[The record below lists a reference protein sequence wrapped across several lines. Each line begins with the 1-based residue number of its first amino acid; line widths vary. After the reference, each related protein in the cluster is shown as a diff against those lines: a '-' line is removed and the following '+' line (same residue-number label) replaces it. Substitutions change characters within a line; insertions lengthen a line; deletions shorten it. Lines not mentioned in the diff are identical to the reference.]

1 MTEYIKNIGV
11 DAFELWA
18 FVAGLGV
25 FLFGMSQLELGLKA
39 LTGRQMKLFLKR
51 RTSNSSKGILAG
63 TLSTAILQS
72 SSVVLLMVLA
82 FVGAGVLP
90 MKNALGIILGSNLG
104 TTLTGWIV
112 ATLGFKADLEVL
124 ALPLIGIGSFG
135 LLFFSDEQ
143 KQAHYFKIA
152 IGFGFLLFGLNL
164 MKQSMEQLS
173 GALDL
178 QLLQNYSPVFFLMV
192 GMVFTAIIQSSS
204 ATMMI
209 TLSALH
215 SGMIDLHSAAA
226 LVIGADLGTTGTV
239 LLGAV
244 KGSAEKKQVAAGHFI
259 FNLITDLLAFLLLP
273 LLLYLMSSVL
283 LLKDPLY
290 ALVAFHSSFNLLG
303 ILIFL
308 PFIDRFAKFLEPRFR
323 TSKGKI
329 SKYLNIELVE
339 DPDAATYALRK
350 ESRRILESV
359 LAFNCRTLKIESP
372 VSYGANGVPGMGD
385 SGQGLAK
392 RQYSEQYEL
401 LKTMEGE
408 ILAYVMKV
416 QQGKV
421 EIKQGKELEKYL
433 SSVRNTVAAAK
444 CLKDVRHNLVNFRH
458 SSRDQIN
465 NYYLF
470 LSDFMKRFYQEL
482 NDLWDIS
489 PEEAAD
495 KLLALHKDN
504 DQFHNKF
511 LEKIYADVGQYPILE
526 VDLSTLLNVN
536 RELFTS
542 NRNLLKACEF
552 LYLNPE
558 NDELQDANKP

>member
-1 MTEYIKNIGV
+1 MADYMQNIGV
-11 DAFELWA
+11 DAFEFWA

-25 FLFGMSQLELGLKA
+25 FLFGMSQIELGLKA
-39 LTGRQMKLFLKR
+39 LAGRKMKLYLKKQ
-51 RTSNSSKGILAG
+51 TNTTSKGILAG
-63 TLSTAILQS
+63 TFSTAILQS

-135 LLFFSDEQ
+135 ILIFSDEQ
-143 KQAHYFKIA
+143 KRTQYFKII

-173 GALDL
+173 GALDV
-178 QLLQNYSPVFFLMV
+178 QLLQGYSPIFFLV
-192 GMVFTAIIQSSS
+192 AGMVFTAIIQSSS

-239 LLGAV
+239 LLGAA

-259 FNLITDLLAFLLLP
+259 FNLITDVLAFLLLP
-273 LLLYLMSSVL
+273 LLLYLLSSVL
-283 LLKDPLY
+283 SLKDPLY
-290 ALVAFHSSFNLLG
+290 TLVAFHSGFNLVG
-303 ILIFL
+303 ILIFT
-308 PFIDRFAKFLEPRFR
+308 PFVDRFAKFLEPRFR
-323 TSKGKI
+323 TSKDKI
-329 SKYLNIELVE
+329 SKYLSIEITQ
-339 DPDAATYALRK
+339 DPDAAAYALKK
-350 ESRRILESV
+350 ESQRILESV
-359 LAFNCRTLKIESP
+359 LVFNSRTLKIEPP
-372 VSYGANGVPGMGD
+372 VSNGVLGTIGSDQGM
-385 SGQGLAK
+385 AK
-392 RQYSEQYEL
+392 KQYSEQYEL
-401 LKTMEGE
+401 LKTLEGE

-416 QQGKV
+416 QLGKV
-421 EIKQGKELEKYL
+421 EEKQGEELQKYL

-470 LSDFMKRFYQEL
+470 LKDFMMKFYQEL
-482 NDLWDIS
+482 NDLRDVS
-489 PEEAAD
+489 SGLATET
-495 KLLALHKDN
+495 LLELHKNN
-504 DQFHNKF
+504 DEFHNEF
-511 LEKIYADVGQYPILE
+511 LKRIYADVGQYPILE

-552 LYLNPE
+552 LYLNSE
-558 NDELQDANKP
+558 DDETNDVRKQ

>member
-1 MTEYIKNIGV
+1 MTDYIQNMGV

-18 FVAGLGV
+18 FIAGLGV

-39 LTGRQMKLFLKR
+39 LAGRKMKLYLKKQ
-51 RTSNSSKGILAG
+51 TNTTSKGILAG
-63 TLSTAILQS
+63 TFSTAILQS

-143 KQAHYFKIA
+143 KRAQYFKII

-173 GALDL
+173 GALDV
-178 QLLQNYSPVFFLMV
+178 QLLQGYSPIFFLMA

-239 LLGAV
+239 LLGAA

-259 FNLITDLLAFLLLP
+259 FNLITDVLAFLLLP
-273 LLLYLMSSVL
+273 LLLYLLSSVL
-283 LLKDPLY
+283 SLKDPLY
-290 ALVAFHSSFNLLG
+290 TLVAFHSGFNLIG

-308 PFIDRFAKFLEPRFR
+308 PFVDRFAKFLEPRFR
-323 TSKGKI
+323 TSKDKI
-329 SKYLNIELVE
+329 SKYLSIEVAQ

-350 ESRRILESV
+350 ESQRILESV

-372 VSYGANGVPGMGD
+372 VSNGVLGTEDADQGM
-385 SGQGLAK
+385 AK
-392 RQYSEQYEL
+392 KQYSEQYGL
-401 LKTMEGE
+401 LKTLEGE

-416 QQGKV
+416 QLGKV
-421 EIKQGKELEKYL
+421 EEKQGEELQKYL

-470 LSDFMKRFYQEL
+470 LKDFMMKFYQEL
-482 NDLWDIS
+482 NDLRYVSSDLAT
-489 PEEAAD
+489 ET
-495 KLLALHKDN
+495 LLELHKNN
-504 DQFHNKF
+504 DEFHNVF
-511 LEKIYADVGQYPILE
+511 LKRIYADVGQYPILE

-552 LYLNPE
+552 LYINSKD
-558 NDELQDANKP
+558 DELNNANKK